1 MSVTIRYF
9 AGARHAAGTE
19 EEQWPI
25 AGTIALAELVTQLGD
40 AKQAQ
45 RPELA
50 SVLARCS
57 FLVNETAVN
66 DKNQLVADGD
76 TVDALPPF
84 AGG

>member
-1 MSVTIRYF
+1 VTIRYF

-25 AGTIALAELVTQLGD
+25 AEALALAQLVIQLGD
-40 AKQAQ
+40 AQQAQ

-57 FLVNETAVN
+57 FLVNETAVT
-66 DKNQLVADGD
+66 DKNQLVVDGD

>member
-1 MSVTIRYF
+1 MTIRYF

-25 AGTIALAELVTQLGD
+25 AEALALAQLVIQLGD
-40 AKQAQ
+40 AQQAQ

-57 FLVNETAVN
+57 FLVNETAVT
-66 DKNQLVADGD
+66 DKNQLVVDGD